1 MLCGSIFIRDTKFI
15 NSKHMSYVQDQ
26 GEITLSLT
34 HFQVNRAITK
44 LRSKKKKLPLEVS
57 WVQMRKKIFLSDF

>member
-1 MLCGSIFIRDTKFI
+1 MLCGSIFIRDAKFI
-15 NSKHMSYVQDQ
+15 KSKHMSYVQDQ

-44 LRSKKKKLPLEVS
+44 LCSKEKKSYRWKFPEY
-57 WVQMRKKIFLSDF
+57 R